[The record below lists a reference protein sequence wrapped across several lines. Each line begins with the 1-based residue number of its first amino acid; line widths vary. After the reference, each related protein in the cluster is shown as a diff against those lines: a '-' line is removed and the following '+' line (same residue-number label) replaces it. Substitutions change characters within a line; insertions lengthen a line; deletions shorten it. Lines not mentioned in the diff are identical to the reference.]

1 MLQSGTTVIIQYVH
15 AHGAR
20 KSIRRRDD
28 GLYQIWRDNV
38 FEGLGEEYDD
48 FPESGLFGTLG
59 EARTEFL
66 RSNPGWTAL

>member
-1 MLQSGTTVIIQYVH
+1 MIIIQYVH

-48 FPESGLFGTLG
+48 FPESGLFGMLG

-66 RSNPGWTAL
+66 SSNPGWTAL